1 MSVLIKGME
10 LPEDCANCI
19 FKINKHYSG
28 DEWYYAC
35 ALNSKDIFE
44 DEKGRLQ
51 DCPLIEMPEFNIIKK
66 APTGCVALMKHQQW
80 VPCSER
86 LPEEDTDVLI
96 CYRYKQD
103 EGDTSNIKIDITSY
117 GTVCLGGRAIQFL
130 KEWREPFAF
139 FHLNYEVIAWMP
151 LPEPYNE

>member
-1 MSVLIKGME
+1 MTILISLNDARKKLNELEGSAEYTKGVTDAFNALFD
-10 LPEDCANCI
+10 LPT
-19 FKINKHYSG
+19 
-28 DEWYYAC
+28 
-35 ALNSKDIFE
+35 
-44 DEKGRLQ
+44 
-51 DCPLIEMPEFNIIKK
+51 IEAEPRWI
-66 APTGCVALMKHQQW
+66 
-80 VPCSER
+80 PCSER

-151 LPEPYNE
+151 LPEPYKMNE